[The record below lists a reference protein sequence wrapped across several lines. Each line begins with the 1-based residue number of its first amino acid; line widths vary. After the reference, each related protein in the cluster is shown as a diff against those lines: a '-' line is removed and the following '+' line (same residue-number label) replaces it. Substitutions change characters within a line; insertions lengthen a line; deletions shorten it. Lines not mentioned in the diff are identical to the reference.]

1 MATLV
6 TGGTGFVA
14 SNIARE
20 LARAGHQVVSLDL
33 NAADQMVED
42 FVKEVSSKI
51 TFVQGNILDKETLA
65 RVADEY
71 PINKIVHAAVYTAN
85 RRDLET
91 QRSREVV
98 DINVEGTANLLD
110 LARTVD
116 VDRFVYVSSGSAYGT
131 ASLADRTLNEDTPV
145 TPHTLYSMYSITK
158 YASELLTQ
166 RYGELHGFSTASV
179 RLSTPYG
186 PMERVTGHR
195 AVMSVFH
202 DWTGQALRGED
213 IHVENMDLG
222 RDYTYVSDIA
232 DGIRTVLDAPSL
244 PHHPL
249 QPHGRGLVDV
259 QDDPGP
265 DSGINSH
272 DQGNRGARD
281 PEPARSPGH
290 IPGSSIRPP
299 PLSRPEVDPQV
310 RPEGRVGRLLQVA
323 QGVGVLGMSG
333 TSYHPLSLGC
343 RAAKSSAISLKVQN
357 RTPGWELM

>member
-14 SNIARE
+14 SNIVRE
-20 LARAGHQVVSLDL
+20 LAWAGHQVVCLDL
-33 NAADQMVED
+33 NAADEMVKD
-42 FVKEVSSKI
+42 FVQEVSSNI

-65 RVADEY
+65 RLSDEHS
-71 PINKIVHAAVYTAN
+71 INKIVHAAVYTAN

-110 LARTVD
+110 LAKTLD
-116 VDRFVYVSSGSAYGT
+116 VDRFVYVSSGSAYGM
-131 ASLADRTLNEDTPV
+131 ASLSDRTLNEDTPV
-145 TPHTLYSMYSITK
+145 TPHTLYAITK

-186 PMERVTGHR
+186 PMERITGHR

-213 IHVENMDLG
+213 IHAENMDLG

-244 PHHPL
+244 PHHL
-249 QPHGRGLVDV
+249 YNLT
-259 QDDPGP
+259 
-265 DSGINSH
+265 SGVWLTYRTILAQIQAS
-272 DQGNRGARD
+272 
-281 PEPARSPGH
+281 
-290 IPGSSIRPP
+290 IPGTKVVESAATEGQPEVLDIFRG
-299 PLSRPEVDPQV
+299 PLS
-310 RPEGRVGRLLQVA
+310 GHRLYQDLKWTPKYDLRA
-323 QGVGVLGMSG
+323 GLEDYFRWRRESG
-333 TSYHPLSLGC
+333 YSG
-343 RAAKSSAISLKVQN
+343 
-357 RTPGWELM
+357 

>member
-14 SNIARE
+14 SNIVRE
-20 LARAGHQVVSLDL
+20 LARTGHRVVCLDL
-33 NAADQMVED
+33 NAADRMVED
-42 FVKEVSSKI
+42 FVKEVSSNI

-65 RVADEY
+65 RVADEH

-110 LARTVD
+110 LARALD

-131 ASLADRTLNEDTPV
+131 ASLSDRTLNEDTPV
-145 TPHTLYSMYSITK
+145 TPHTLYSITK

-166 RYGELHGFSTASV
+166 RYGELHEFSTASV

-213 IHVENMDLG
+213 IQVDNMDLG

-244 PHHPL
+244 PHHL
-249 QPHGRGLVDV
+249 YNLTAGVWLTYRTILAHIQA
-259 QDDPGP
+259 
-265 DSGINSH
+265 S
-272 DQGNRGARD
+272 
-281 PEPARSPGH
+281 
-290 IPGSSIRPP
+290 IPGTKVVEAPATQGQPEVLDIFRG
-299 PLSRPEVDPQV
+299 PLS
-310 RPEGRVGRLLQVA
+310 GHRLYQDLKWTPKYDLRA
-323 QGVGVLGMSG
+323 GLEDYFRWRRESG
-333 TSYHPLSLGC
+333 Y
-343 RAAKSSAISLKVQN
+343 SS
-357 RTPGWELM
+357 